1 MPSRGPYWK
10 EGGIPDFTIQE
21 SDLVQELQD
30 KVNEG
35 GHVIEDEGTPLA
47 QQSNLNFT
55 GAGVT
60 ATDSGGKTLVTIPG
74 GGGGSGGSGFTYAT
88 IVWGSGPTQVNT
100 GSISPLGGVGYILG
114 ETGDSGV
121 EGVLGRAGKI
131 NQVTINV
138 KGHGVGTTTV
148 NFKKNGTTTVKT
160 YSFGNADVGTIV
172 TDTTDVTF
180 TATDKVWF
188 EVTSVSGARWNMIIE
203 YDLDGV
209 GGGGSG
215 FDKRSIGD
223 FSEWYVYDEMV
234 HPTRAGVLVH
244 WENRGS
250 ATDTFTVPVARGGVV
265 TYGTGTTSGVNGT
278 NITTCAGG
286 GAGIAIGGDYL
297 YRTRIKLNTINDLLF
312 WAGGM
317 DSQFPEI
324 NDRTTVVAAELTAVI
339 NGIFFRYEGGT
350 DTNFQCVTESA
361 DTQTIVDSGV
371 VVDTAYHE
379 FEIDCDGVNAI
390 FKIDGVQ
397 VANITTNI
405 PTGINLITG
414 NQINSLATGPSNNR
428 TYDIDMMFIFST
440 TRT

>member
-35 GHVIEDEGTPLA
+35 GHVIEDEGTPLP
-47 QQSNLNFT
+47 QQSNLNFV

-74 GGGGSGGSGFTYAT
+74 GGGG
-88 IVWGSGPTQVNT
+88 
-100 GSISPLGGVGYILG
+100 
-114 ETGDSGV
+114 
-121 EGVLGRAGKI
+121 
-131 NQVTINV
+131 
-138 KGHGVGTTTV
+138 
-148 NFKKNGTTTVKT
+148 
-160 YSFGNADVGTIV
+160 
-172 TDTTDVTF
+172 
-180 TATDKVWF
+180 
-188 EVTSVSGARWNMIIE
+188 
-203 YDLDGV
+203 
-209 GGGGSG
+209 GGGSG
-215 FDKRSIGD
+215 SGFHYATMSNQIATWNKDLMFSDDSYEGETGNTIAQTPMISAGKITKVHVRVFALTSGTCTLKFIKNGVVVGSNLTWTTTDIGSIVTLTEDKSWIAGDLVMWEFSGGLNPQYGITAEIDFGTGGSGGFDKRTIGD

-244 WENRGS
+244 WENRGI

-265 TYGTGTTSGVNGT
+265 TYGTGTTGGVNGT

-286 GAGIAIGGDYL
+286 GAGIAVGGDYL

-414 NQINSLATGPSNNR
+414 NQINSLTTPSNNR